1 MFSKLTDALT
11 NGMPAFE
18 VFLFMFS
25 NMEGGGGLVVVV
37 VDRELRGG
45 LLKNLT

>member
-11 NGMPAFE
+11 NGMPEFA
-18 VFLFMFS
+18 VFIFMFS
-25 NMEGGGGLVVVV
+25 NMEGGGGGVVVV